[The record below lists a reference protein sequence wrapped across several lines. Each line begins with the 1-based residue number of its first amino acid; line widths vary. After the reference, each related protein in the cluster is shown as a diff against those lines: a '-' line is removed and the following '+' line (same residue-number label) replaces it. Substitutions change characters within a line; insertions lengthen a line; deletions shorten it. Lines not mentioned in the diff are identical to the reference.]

1 MISTKFLVQTW
12 QEIPENW
19 IFEYYCKLDE
29 KLSGQDVKIQSL
41 FNPNERTPSMCIFY
55 SNEKSKYLFKDFS
68 TGKSGDAMRLVQEL
82 HNETFSKTS
91 TRVIKTYN
99 DYVLLNNGVEHKIT
113 DFKVKSKYRVTEHAL
128 RQWSTADQDYWS
140 SFGLPSKMLEHYNI
154 KPLEYYKMS
163 KEGEAEPQS
172 LEIRGQFIYGYFQN
186 DGTLY
191 KIYQPKNKQYKF
203 IKVKD
208 YRQGSEQMMGKK
220 YLIVC
225 SSLKDGMVIRL
236 LCKNVDVVV
245 PDSEN
250 TLIKDAEMY
259 DYLRRYQRVFTL
271 FDNDKAGID
280 AMKKYK
286 NTYGVD
292 FLYIPLEKDIADA
305 VKEHGVEKVKETLLI
320 TIIKKLNQ

>member
-1 MISTKFLVQTW
+1 
-12 QEIPENW
+12 
-19 IFEYYCKLDE
+19 
-29 KLSGQDVKIQSL
+29 
-41 FNPNERTPSMCIFY
+41 
-55 SNEKSKYLFKDFS
+55 
-68 TGKSGDAMRLVQEL
+68 MRLVQEL

-91 TRVIKTYN
+91 IRVIRTYN

-113 DFKVKSKYRVTEHAL
+113 DFKVKSKYKVTEHVL
-128 RQWSTADQDYWS
+128 RQWTTADQEYWS
-140 SFGLPSKMLEHYNI
+140 SYSLPSKMLEHYNI

-172 LEIRGQFIYGYFQN
+172 LEIHGQFMYGYFQK

-208 YRQGSEQMMGKK
+208 YRQGSEQLTGKK
-220 YLIVC
+220 HLIIC

-236 LCKNVDVVV
+236 LCKNLDVVV

-250 TLIKDAEMY
+250 TLIKESEMFE
-259 DYLRRYQRVFTL
+259 YLKRYERVFTL

-286 NTYGVD
+286 ETYGVD

-305 VKEHGVEKVKETLLI
+305 VKEHGVDKVKESLLI
-320 TIIKKLNQ
+320 TIIKKLNP